1 MNVLDDI
8 VKTCSKEILEE
19 KTNIKQILI
28 TLLSAWTDNPQNTRI
43 LAPSGEGKTY
53 LVTKLANLF
62 PQENVVILAKATPQS
77 FKYAFSSTKVVENGP
92 GIWQDFD
99 VALQP
104 LEEDLEKTNDEEKR
118 QEIKK
123 QIKQLQDSVC
133 DLVDFTNKIIILVD
147 SQSFELFE
155 SIKTT
160 LSHDQHEIKSFSVN
174 KSKSGTIFGQKFII
188 RGFPAV
194 IYCSAK
200 DEQKLDT
207 TDEINTRFNTISLNS
222 SPKKYRKMLE
232 LEAIRSSLPDSMY
245 QEEVISY
252 DEIEQLRKQ
261 ILQIIDQ
268 VRNYGEVLN
277 PYGIGLSKLFKDD
290 AGLRTRQFKILN
302 SNISIHT
309 IANAKYRP
317 KIIHDEVT
325 VPIVTWTDI
334 EESCNLTKEPRE
346 IQPYKIK
353 FFNDHVRPAIFEHG
367 KEKQFVDGPIK
378 CLTAGEIADILT
390 KEVRTTDRQ
399 KIQETF
405 LKPLAA
411 HGFLEQYVDP
421 ENKSR
426 HIYTI
431 SQTYVEKEASIEST
445 LIDTS
450 ALDMSCVDVFVN
462 EYIKKRFDYG
472 TIKIFDKNDKEL
484 TPSQLLDLLRQ
495 NVAQPPQNNH
505 KMDII
510 EVSTS
515 IERLGD
521 LK

>member
-8 VKTCSKEILEE
+8 VETCSKEILEE

-28 TLLSAWTDNPQNTRI
+28 TLLSAWTKNPQNTRI

-53 LVTKLANLF
+53 LVTKLADVF
-62 PQENVVILAKATPQS
+62 PQENVIILAKATPQS
-77 FKYAFSSTKVVENGP
+77 FKYAFSSKTVVEWGAGN
-92 GIWQDFD
+92 WVDYD
-99 VALQP
+99 VVMRP
-104 LEEDLEKTNDEEKR
+104 LEEDLEKSKNEEKR

-123 QIKQLQDSVC
+123 QIKQMQDSAC

-232 LEAIRSSLPDSMY
+232 LEAIRSSLPDSIY

-261 ILQIIDQ
+261 IQQIIDQ

-277 PYGIGLSKLFKDD
+277 PYGPGLSRLFKDD
-290 AGLRTRQFKILN
+290 AGFRTRQFKILN
-302 SNISIHT
+302 SNITIHT
-309 IANAKYRP
+309 LANTKYRP
-317 KIIHDEVT
+317 KIIHDEII
-325 VPIVTWTDI
+325 VPVVTWTDI

-346 IQPYKIK
+346 IQSYKIK
-353 FFNDHVRPAIFEHG
+353 FFNDHIRPAILENG
-367 KEKQFVDGPIK
+367 REKQFIDGSTK
-378 CLTAGEIADILT
+378 CLTASELANILT
-390 KEVRTTDRQ
+390 KKGRDTDRQ
-399 KIQETF
+399 RLQETF
-405 LKPLAA
+405 LKSFVS
-411 HGFLEQYVDP
+411 HGFLDEFVDP
-421 ENKSR
+421 DNKSR
-426 HIYTI
+426 HIYAL

-450 ALDMSCVDVFVN
+450 ALDRSCVDTFVN
-462 EYIKKRFDYG
+462 GYVKQRFDSG
-472 TIKIFDKNDKEL
+472 TVKILNENDNEITPDEL
-484 TPSQLLDLLRQ
+484 LKLLHTIDAQSQQ
-495 NVAQPPQNNH
+495 NRH
-505 KMDII
+505 KISII
-510 EVSTS
+510 EASTS
-515 IERLGD
+515 IENRD
-521 LK
+521 VIS